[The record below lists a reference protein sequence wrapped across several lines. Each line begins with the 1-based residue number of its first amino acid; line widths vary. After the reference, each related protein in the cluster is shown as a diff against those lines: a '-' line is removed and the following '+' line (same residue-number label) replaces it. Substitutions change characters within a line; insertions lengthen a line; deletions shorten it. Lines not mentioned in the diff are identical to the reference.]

1 MIYAPS
7 LSFHAR
13 AASFIYELGL
23 SFTKLLQNNILR
35 DLLNFA
41 DAKPASN
48 EKPKTNK
55 SSNKNTNKN
64 TTGNNNPKKK
74 PTKKKSTKS
83 NEAVTQPAEQHDDVR
98 QQTVTEETIKSD
110 NQNDQQQEV
119 NSQSKMQAAARQLS
133 VTINTKVNHLK
144 QTAKPATSSALN
156 EVKAHPKQYALL
168 SIITALPAI
177 AIATIYVNPLL
188 GTYINAMALV
198 ALVTIALMNENL
210 RKVSISVAV
219 LPVIHLFNLSVPQD
233 NLLLRTVIFYSLLLL
248 LTLTYRYLFTLEA
261 PKKQI
266 RLSTIIAFQLI
277 LLAVIFIGL
286 WQYQAIQTYFPFG
299 IDSAI
304 ITTLLFILLAIIEES
319 YFRGLVQANALT
331 EANKTSSIVIATTL
345 FGFSFIGPDMPWALL
360 LGLLFG
366 LLLSVLYAKRRNLV
380 INIAANM
387 AGKLL
392 LIGLLVAIG

>member
-1 MIYAPS
+1 MTQ
-7 LSFHAR
+7 
-13 AASFIYELGL
+13 E
-23 SFTKLLQNNILR
+23 
-35 DLLNFA
+35 LLNFA

-48 EKPKTNK
+48 AKPKTK
-55 SSNKNTNKN
+55 KASNKNTNKN
-64 TTGNNNPKKK
+64 TTGNKNPKKK

-83 NEAVTQPAEQHDDVR
+83 NEAVPQLAEQHDDVQ
-98 QQTVTEETIKSD
+98 QQTATEDTIKSD
-110 NQNDQQQEV
+110 NQNDQQQEA
-119 NSQSKMQAAARQLS
+119 NSQSIMQEAARQLA
-133 VTINTKVNHLK
+133 VTITTKVNHLK
-144 QTAKPATSSALN
+144 QTAKSAASNTLI

-198 ALVTIALMNENL
+198 ALVAIALLNENL

-233 NLLLRTVIFYSLLLL
+233 NLLLRTIIFYSLLLL

-266 RLSTIIAFQLI
+266 RLSSVIAFQLI
-277 LLAVIFIGL
+277 LLAIITIGL

-319 YFRGLVQANALT
+319 YFRGLVQANAIT
-331 EANKTSSIVIATTL
+331 ETSKTSSIIIATVL
-345 FGFSFIGPDMPWALL
+345 FGFCFIGLDMPWALL
-360 LGLLFG
+360 LGLLYG
-366 LLLSVLYAKRRNLV
+366 LLLSVLYAKKRNLL

-387 AGKLL
+387 AGKIL